1 LTYLPFVSDVA
12 AMLGLFMT
20 GVLAGS
26 VVPLP
31 SETALV
37 AMLLRSSYPVWLLL
51 FVSTIGNVIGSVINW
66 AIGRALE
73 KFKHAR
79 WFPANEAQLAK
90 AQRWYHRYGRW
101 SLLMSW
107 VPIVGDPLTVIAG
120 VMREPLWFFLL
131 LVTVAK
137 FARYAAI
144 TAVTL
149 HWM

>member
-1 LTYLPFVSDVA
+1 MSDFA

-26 VVPLP
+26 VVPIP

-37 AMLLRSSYPVWLLL
+37 AMLMRSTYSVWLLL
-51 FVSTIGNVIGSVINW
+51 LVSTVGNVAGSVINW
-66 AIGRALE
+66 LIGRALE
-73 KFKHAR
+73 KFKHKR
-79 WFPANEAQLAK
+79 WFPADEKQLAK

-107 VPIVGDPLTVIAG
+107 VPVVGDPLTVVAG
-120 VMREPLWFFLL
+120 VMKEPLWFFLL

-137 FARYAAI
+137 FTRYAVIAAI
-144 TAVTL
+144 TL